1 MTVAESSR
9 AVLRRAFKHLE
20 GEVPDRLARQIRNL
34 RHPGARWIRLPLG
47 LLLILGGVF
56 SILPILGIWML
67 PVGLLLIA
75 YDVRLL
81 RRPVGRVTIW
91 STRKWVAFRH
101 GVPLGGL
108 LLGSALL
115 FLIPFLVTL
124 SWWWENS
131 FGRSDTL
138 PTSAYGLF
146 LIVGL
151 PSGITSLLL
160 VWQWLRSRSSNER
173 GP

>member
-1 MTVAESSR
+1 MAMAPSSR
-9 AVLRRAFKHLE
+9 AVLRRAFRHLE
-20 GEVPDRLARQIRNL
+20 REVPDRLARQIRNL
-34 RHPGARWIRLPLG
+34 RHPAARWFRLPVG

-67 PVGLLLIA
+67 PVGVLLIA
-75 YDVRLL
+75 YDVPFM
-81 RRPVGRVTIW
+81 RRPVGRVTLW

-101 GVPLGGL
+101 EVSLKGL

-115 FLIPFLVTL
+115 SLVPFLVTL
-124 SWWWENS
+124 SWWADVGFE
-131 FGRSDTL
+131 RSSSHWT
-138 PTSAYGLF
+138 TAYRIF

-160 VWQWLRSRSSNER
+160 FCQWLRSRST
-173 GP
+173 GQ